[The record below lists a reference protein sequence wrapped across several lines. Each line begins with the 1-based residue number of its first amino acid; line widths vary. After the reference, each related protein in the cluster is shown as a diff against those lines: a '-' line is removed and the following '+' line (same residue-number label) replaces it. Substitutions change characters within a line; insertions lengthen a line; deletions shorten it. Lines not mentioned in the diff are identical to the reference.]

1 MIFQPRTRR
10 AVRCISA
17 LTLAGVL
24 GLSGAAPYITLQPLS
39 AYADPQSELD
49 AAKAQLAEIGAE
61 YQALQTELQQAGAQL
76 EETASQIADTQTELE
91 SAQALLSNNVSSDY
105 KKGSVSLIDIL
116 LSSQDFT
123 DLISRVFYVSKVNDA
138 QTNAIES
145 VKELQVQLQQQ
156 QTEQQQALSD
166 TQAKVDAQAENQARA
181 AAVVDSLSAEVQAQ
195 IEAEAKEDENLAAGM
210 QSAQDASNGAS
221 QVPITGNQSTSNNG
235 GSTSGNNNQ
244 GNGNQNSNN
253 NQSTNNQGDN
263 QNQNQPSGGGSQ
275 NNTPTP
281 APEPEPEPE
290 TPSTGGG
297 TATVSTP
304 VGYALQMAGQ
314 PYVSGGESLAEGG
327 FDCSG
332 LVYYAYQKIGITL
345 PRTSGGQYTYFRN
358 NAGRFTTS
366 VSQLQY
372 GDVVFFPGHVAFYV
386 GNGQVFG
393 ATRPGQVAGYGNIGW
408 YGTFLG
414 GGQL

>member
-1 MIFQPRTRR
+1 MTFQPRTRR

-24 GLSGAAPYITLQPLS
+24 GLSGAAPYITLQPVS

-156 QTEQQQALSD
+156 QIEQQQALSE

-181 AAVVDSLSAEVQAQ
+181 TAVVDSLSAEVQAQ

-221 QVPITGNQSTSNNG
+221 QVPVTGNQSTSNNG
-235 GSTSGNNNQ
+235 GSTSDNNNQ
-244 GNGNQNSNN
+244 VNGNQNSNN

-275 NNTPTP
+275 NNTPAP

>member
-1 MIFQPRTRR
+1 MTFQPRTRR

-24 GLSGAAPYITLQPLS
+24 GLSGAAPYITLQPVS

-49 AAKAQLAEIGAE
+49 AAKAKLAEIGAE

-76 EETASQIADTQTELE
+76 EETASKIADTQTELE
-91 SAQALLSNNVSSDY
+91 SAQALLSENVSSDY
-105 KKGSVSLIDIL
+105 KKGSVNLIDIL

-156 QTEQQQALSD
+156 QTDQQKALSD

-181 AAVVDSLSAEVQAQ
+181 AAVVDSLSAEVQTQ
-195 IEAEAKEDENLAAGM
+195 IEAEAQEDENLAAGM

-221 QVPITGNQSTSNNG
+221 QVPVTGNQNNSNNG
-235 GSTSGNNNQ
+235 SSSSGNNNQ
-244 GNGNQNSNN
+244 ESGSQGSNN
-253 NQSTNNQGDN
+253 NQSTNNQGGN
-263 QNQNQPSGGGSQ
+263 QNQSQPSGGGSQ
-275 NNTPTP
+275 TNTPD
-281 APEPEPEPE
+281 PEPEPEPDPE
-290 TPSTGGG
+290 PPATGGG
-297 TATVSTP
+297 SATVSTP

-332 LVYYAYQKIGITL
+332 LVYYAYQQIGITL

>member
-1 MIFQPRTRR
+1 MTFQPRTRR
-10 AVRCISA
+10 AVRCLSA
-17 LTLAGVL
+17 LTLAGIL
-24 GLSGAAPYITLQPLS
+24 GLSGAAPYITLQPVS
-39 AYADPQSELD
+39 AFADPQSELD
-49 AAKAQLAEIGAE
+49 AAKAKLAEIGAE

-91 SAQALLSNNVSSDY
+91 SAQALLSENVSSDY

-195 IEAEAKEDENLAAGM
+195 IEAEAQEDENLAAGM

-221 QVPITGNQSTSNNG
+221 QVPVTGNQSTSNNG

-244 GNGNQNSNN
+244 ESGNQSSNN
-253 NQSTNNQGDN
+253 NQSTNNQGGN
-263 QNQNQPSGGGSQ
+263 QNQNQPSGGGQ
-275 NNTPTP
+275 NTTPAP
-281 APEPEPEPE
+281 APEPEPEPSPRPPLRAVAPPRSRRLLVTHSRWPASPMSAVARALPRAALTALALST
-290 TPSTGGG
+290 TPIRRS
-297 TATVSTP
+297 ASRCRAPQVVSTP
-304 VGYALQMAGQ
+304 ISATTPVASLQ
-314 PYVSGGESLAEGG
+314 
-327 FDCSG
+327 
-332 LVYYAYQKIGITL
+332 T
-345 PRTSGGQYTYFRN
+345 
-358 NAGRFTTS
+358 
-366 VSQLQY
+366 
-372 GDVVFFPGHVAFYV
+372 
-386 GNGQVFG
+386 
-393 ATRPGQVAGYGNIGW
+393 
-408 YGTFLG
+408 
-414 GGQL
+414 

>member
-1 MIFQPRTRR
+1 MTFQPRTRR
-10 AVRCISA
+10 AVRCLSA

-24 GLSGAAPYITLQPLS
+24 GLSGAAPYITLQPVS

-91 SAQALLSNNVSSDY
+91 SAQALLSENVSSDY
-105 KKGSVSLIDIL
+105 KKGSVSLFDIL

-181 AAVVDSLSAEVQAQ
+181 AAVVDSLSAEIQAQ
-195 IEAEAKEDENLAAGM
+195 IEAEAQEDENLAAGM

-221 QVPITGNQSTSNNG
+221 QVPVTGNQNTSNNG

-244 GNGNQNSNN
+244 GSGNQSSNSN
-253 NQSTNNQGDN
+253 QTTNNQGGN
-263 QNQNQPSGGGSQ
+263 QNQNQPSGGGQ
-275 NNTPTP
+275 NTTP
-281 APEPEPEPE
+281 APAPDPEPEPEPE

-332 LVYYAYQKIGITL
+332 LVYNAYQKIGITL

-393 ATRPGQVAGYGNIGW
+393 ATRPGQVAGYGNIE
-408 YGTFLG
+408 
-414 GGQL
+414 

>member
-1 MIFQPRTRR
+1 MTFQPRTRR
-10 AVRCISA
+10 AVRCLSA

-24 GLSGAAPYITLQPLS
+24 GLSGAAPYITLQPVS

-49 AAKAQLAEIGAE
+49 AAKAKLAEIGAE

-76 EETASQIADTQTELE
+76 EETASQIADTQTQLD
-91 SAQALLSNNVSSDY
+91 SAQALLSENVSSDY

-195 IEAEAKEDENLAAGM
+195 IEAEAQEDENLAAGM

-221 QVPITGNQSTSNNG
+221 QVPVTGNQNTSNNS

-244 GNGNQNSNN
+244 GNGNQSSNN
-253 NQSTNNQGDN
+253 NQSTNNQGGN
-263 QNQNQPSGGGSQ
+263 QNQNQPSGGGQ
-275 NNTPTP
+275 NTTPTP

-290 TPSTGGG
+290 PPATGSG

>member
-1 MIFQPRTRR
+1 MTFQPRTRR

-24 GLSGAAPYITLQPLS
+24 GLSGAAPYITLQPVS

-221 QVPITGNQSTSNNG
+221 QVPVTGNQSTSNNG

-263 QNQNQPSGGGSQ
+263 QNQSQPSGGSQ

>member
-1 MIFQPRTRR
+1 MTFQPRTRR

-24 GLSGAAPYITLQPLS
+24 GLSGAAPYITLQPVS

-221 QVPITGNQSTSNNG
+221 QVPVTGNQSTSNNG

>member
-1 MIFQPRTRR
+1 MTFQPRTRR

-24 GLSGAAPYITLQPLS
+24 GLSGAAPYITLQPVS

-221 QVPITGNQSTSNNG
+221 QVPVTGNQSTSNNG

-290 TPSTGGG
+290 TPPTGGG